1 VPPPL
6 YSPIPRV
13 SPTEKLNGPRTCRG
27 GGLGFQVWVYN
38 CWQLRR
44 RVREQVEY
52 MHVHVYVNIY
62 VYIYMYIYM
71 FIHIKQKLQD
81 TDNHRGYFQHRGDTG
96 RRTRSIIAGKTVKSP
111 QTVTS
116 KVSTGVSKNLCQTR
130 PRTVALSKK
139 GTAQGVGTSGQGSAA
154 RAGL

>member
-1 VPPPL
+1 
-6 YSPIPRV
+6 
-13 SPTEKLNGPRTCRG
+13 
-27 GGLGFQVWVYN
+27 
-38 CWQLRR
+38 
-44 RVREQVEY
+44 
-52 MHVHVYVNIY
+52 
-62 VYIYMYIYM
+62 MYIYM

-139 GTAQGVGTSGQGSAA
+139 ELRRASAPLDRGPQHV
-154 RAGL
+154 RAYSFLQRT